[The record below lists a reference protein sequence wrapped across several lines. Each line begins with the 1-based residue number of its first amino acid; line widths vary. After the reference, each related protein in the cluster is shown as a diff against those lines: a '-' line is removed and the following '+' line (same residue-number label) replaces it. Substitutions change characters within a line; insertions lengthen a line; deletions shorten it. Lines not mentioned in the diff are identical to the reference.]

1 MKGKYFLSAILGFII
16 CLLFKTIANGQS
28 IPVGT
33 PLFEDYYR
41 RMQLLGEVDPN
52 ISFSVRP
59 IYPDVKFK
67 KNIYDPDSTL
77 KNDSWVN
84 AEPVSF
90 AKGLGSFQLLP
101 LHIQQQFN
109 SHHPYGW
116 NDEAMIPAK
125 GYQSMISG
133 GFYIK
138 FGPLSIQLRPQYVY
152 AANPDFAGSQNILYG
167 MDLPTRFGN
176 TPYNQVSWGQS
187 SIRLTAGSVSL
198 GLSNESIWWGP
209 GIKNSLILTNNAP
222 GFKHIT
228 FNSVKPIKTFL
239 GYFEGQLIAAR
250 LEPSGLQKNLPA
262 EIGPKDWRYFTG
274 FNLNYH
280 PKWVPGLT
288 LGLTRTFSSYSQY
301 VKKFSEY
308 LPYFYPYQKAS
319 VGNADDP
326 IPRDQLTSVYA
337 RWLFVKANAE
347 VYFEYGINDNS
358 YDLRQFITRPDLTRA
373 YQFGFR
379 KMISLSDQS
388 KYILLSAEIT
398 QMSQP
403 INDRIV
409 DNTHG
414 SWYTHYQVQAGH
426 TNKGQILGAGIGPSG
441 NSQSVDISWVYEL
454 KRIGVSFDRY
464 EHDVNAT
471 PADINGNSRKWVD
484 FAFGLQGEWNYKNLL
499 VSAKLQHIKSL
510 NYQWIL
516 KDYIPGQYY
525 IPHNDVYNF
534 HGELGLTYRF

>member
-1 MKGKYFLSAILGFII
+1 MKSNYFLSAILGFII

-33 PLFEDYYR
+33 LLFEDYYR

-52 ISFSVRP
+52 ISFSIRP
-59 IYPDVKFK
+59 IHPDVKFK
-67 KNIYDPDSTL
+67 KNIYDPDNTL
-77 KNDSWVN
+77 RNDSWVSMT
-84 AEPVSF
+84 PISF

-116 NDEAMIPAK
+116 GDEAMVPSK

-133 GFYIK
+133 GFYMK

-152 AANPDFAGSQNILYG
+152 AANPDFAGSQNVLYG
-167 MDLPTRFGN
+167 IDLPTRFGN
-176 TPYNQVSWGQS
+176 TPYKQVSWGQS
-187 SIRLTAGSVSL
+187 SVRLTAGPVSL
-198 GLSNESIWWGP
+198 GLSNESLWWGP
-209 GIKNSLILTNNAP
+209 GVKNALILSNNAP

-228 FNSVKPIKTFL
+228 FNTVRPIKSFL
-239 GYFEGQLIAAR
+239 GYFEGQFIAAR
-250 LEPSGLQKNLPA
+250 LEPSGLQKNLPL

-280 PKWVPGLT
+280 PKWIPGLT
-288 LGLTRTFSSYSQY
+288 LGLTRTFNSYSKY
-301 VKKFSEY
+301 VTKLSEY

-319 VGNADDP
+319 VDNAGDP

-379 KMISLSDQS
+379 KMISLSD
-388 KYILLSAEIT
+388 KNKHILFGAEIT
-398 QMSQP
+398 QMSQS
-403 INDRIV
+403 IDDRIV

-414 SWYTHYQVQAGH
+414 SWYIHHEVLAGQ
-426 TNKGQILGAGIGPSG
+426 TNKGQILGAGIGPGG
-441 NSQSVDISWVYEL
+441 NSQSVDISWVYGL
-454 KRIGVSFDRY
+454 KRIGISFDRY
-464 EHDVNAT
+464 EHDVDIT
-471 PADINGNSRKWVD
+471 PTDINGNSRKWVD
-484 FAFGLQGEWNYKNLL
+484 FAFALQGEWNYKNLL
-499 VSAKLQHIKSL
+499 LNAKIQHVKSL
-510 NYQWIL
+510 NYRWIL
-516 KDYIPGQYY
+516 KDYVPGQYY

>member
-1 MKGKYFLSAILGFII
+1 MKGRYIPSIILGLAI
-16 CLLFKTIANGQS
+16 CLLFNKTVNGQS

-33 PLFEDYYR
+33 PILEDYYR
-41 RMQLLGEVDPN
+41 RMQLLGEVNPN
-52 ISFSVRP
+52 ISFSIRP
-59 IYPDVKFK
+59 IYPDIKFK

-77 KNDSWVN
+77 NNDSWVN

-101 LHIQQQFN
+101 VHIQQQFN

-116 NDEAMIPAK
+116 SDEAMIPAK

-152 AANPDFAGSQNILYG
+152 AENLDFAGSQRLLYP
-167 MDLPTRFGN
+167 MDLPARFGN
-176 TPYNQVSWGQS
+176 TPYKEVSWGQS
-187 SIRLTAGSVSL
+187 SIRLTTGPISL

-228 FNSVKPIKTFL
+228 LNTVRPIKSFL
-239 GYFEGQLIAAR
+239 GHFEGQIIAAR
-250 LEPSGLQKNLPA
+250 LEPSGLQVLPA

-280 PKWVPGLT
+280 PKWIPGLT
-288 LGLTRTFSSYSQY
+288 LGITRTFSSYSQY
-301 VKKFSEY
+301 VKKFNEY
-308 LPYFYPYQKAS
+308 VPFFYPYQKQS

-337 RWLFVKANAE
+337 RWLFVKAHAE

-358 YDLRQFITRPDLTRA
+358 YNLRQFITHPALTRA

-379 KMISLSDQS
+379 KMIPLND
-388 KYILLSAEIT
+388 KNKHILFGAEIT
-398 QMSQP
+398 QMSKP
-403 INDRIV
+403 LDDRAV
-409 DNTHG
+409 DNIHG
-414 SWYTHYQVQAGH
+414 SWYHHYQVAAGH
-426 TNKGQILGAGIGPSG
+426 TNKGQVLGAGIGPGG
-441 NSQSVDISWVYEL
+441 NSQSFDISWVYQL

-464 EHDVNAT
+464 EHDVDVT
-471 PADINGNSRKWVD
+471 ADVINGNSNKWVD
-484 FAFGLQGEWNYKNLL
+484 FALGLQGEWNYKNLL
-499 VSAKLQHIKSL
+499 FSAKLQHIKSL
-510 NYQWIL
+510 NYQNVL
-516 KDYIPGQYY
+516 KDYVPGKYY

-534 HGELGLTYRF
+534 HGQLGLTYRF

>member
-1 MKGKYFLSAILGFII
+1 MKGIYFISTILGFIA
-16 CLLFKTIANGQS
+16 CLMYASIANGQS

-33 PLFEDYYR
+33 PVIEDYYR
-41 RMQLLGEVDPN
+41 RAQLLGEVDSN
-52 ISFSVRP
+52 YSFSIRP
-59 IYPDVKFK
+59 FYPDAKFK
-67 KNIYDPDSTL
+67 KNIYDPDSSL
-77 KNDSWVN
+77 KNDSWSS
-84 AEPVSF
+84 AGPISF

-116 NDEAMIPAK
+116 NDEAIIPAK

-138 FGPLSIQLRPQYVY
+138 LGLLSIQLRPEYVY
-152 AANPDFAGSQNILYG
+152 AANPDFAGSQRVVYS

-176 TPYNQVSWGQS
+176 TPYNQLSWGQS
-187 SIRLTAGSVSL
+187 NIRLTTGPVSL

-209 GIKNSLILTNNAP
+209 GIKNSIILSNNAP

-228 FNSVKPIKTFL
+228 FNTVRPIKSFL
-239 GYFEGQLIAAR
+239 GYFEGQIIAAR
-250 LEPSGLQKNLPA
+250 LEPSGLQPLSA

-288 LGLTRTFSSYSQY
+288 LGLTRTFSAYSQY
-301 VKKFSEY
+301 VNKFSHY
-308 LPYFYPYQKAS
+308 VPYFYPYQKAS
-319 VGNADDP
+319 VNNGEDP
-326 IPRDQLTSVYA
+326 IPRDQLTSLYA
-337 RWLFVKANAE
+337 RWLFVNAKAE

-358 YDLRQFITRPDLTRA
+358 YDMRQFITRPDLTRT

-379 KMISLSDQS
+379 KMVSLND
-388 KYILLSAEIT
+388 KNKHILFGAEIT
-398 QMSQP
+398 QMSQSTD
-403 INDRIV
+403 DRIV

-414 SWYTHYQVQAGH
+414 SWYTHYQVISGH
-426 TNKGQILGAGIGPSG
+426 TNKGQILGAGIGPGG
-441 NSQSVDISWVYEL
+441 NSQSIDISWVYGL
-454 KRIGVSFDRY
+454 KRVGISFDRY
-464 EHDVNAT
+464 EHDVDVT
-471 PADINGNSRKWVD
+471 PENINGYSRKWVD
-484 FAFGLQGEWNYKNLL
+484 FAFGLQGDWNYKNLI

-516 KDYIPGQYY
+516 KDYVPGQYY

-534 HGELGLTYRF
+534 HGQLGLIYRF